1 MTEPTPAS
9 AEELEQR
16 GDEAL
21 AAGQVEQAHAHY
33 DQARRL
39 LCEALDLV
47 LGEDT
52 DFEVMSVITD
62 DLSRV
67 GGKAHDA
74 WSRLQPPPKSLDERA
89 AELRA
94 AADTAMAEGDLAHAS
109 HMSFQLGETLEDLG
123 DRENAESAYR
133 HAVVLARE
141 VDADDPELILAAFV
155 SLIHFLSPSAES
167 VTLAQEMAGYLI
179 DRREMYH
186 PMRAA
191 DAAYHCAIAEL
202 EFAEVAPHRMDHA
215 IDEIARPTMTMLDDI
230 CFHDKSQAL
239 QRLVA
244 EVLRGVGRDVEADQW
259 QADADKYEDW
269 SDSMEQQIP
278 GHVHLWD
285 IRFDLPD
292 GAEDE

>member
-1 MTEPTPAS
+1 M
-9 AEELEQR
+9 Q
-16 GDEAL
+16 
-21 AAGQVEQAHAHY
+21 QAHAHY
-33 DQARRL
+33 EQAHQIL
-39 LCEALDLV
+39 GEALDLV
-47 LGEDT
+47 LGDDA
-52 DFEVMSVITD
+52 DFEIISMITD

-94 AADTAMAEGDLAHAS
+94 VADNAMAEGDLAHAS
-109 HMSFQLGETLEDLG
+109 HMSFQLGEILEDLG
-123 DRENAESAYR
+123 EHENAESAYR

-141 VDADDPELILAAFV
+141 VDANDPELILAAFI
-155 SLIHFLSPSAES
+155 SLIHFLSPSEES

-179 DRREMYH
+179 DRRDMYH

-202 EFAEVAPHRMDHA
+202 NFAEVAPHRLDHA
-215 IDEIARPTMTMLDDI
+215 IDGIARPAIHMLDEI
-230 CFHDKSQAL
+230 CFHDKSQEL

-244 EVLRGVGRDVEADQW
+244 DVLRSVSRDEEADRW
-259 QADADKYEDW
+259 QADADAYEDW
-269 SDSMEQQIP
+269 EMFMDQEIP

-285 IRFDLPD
+285 IRFAPPD
-292 GAEDE
+292 HALDHIDQ